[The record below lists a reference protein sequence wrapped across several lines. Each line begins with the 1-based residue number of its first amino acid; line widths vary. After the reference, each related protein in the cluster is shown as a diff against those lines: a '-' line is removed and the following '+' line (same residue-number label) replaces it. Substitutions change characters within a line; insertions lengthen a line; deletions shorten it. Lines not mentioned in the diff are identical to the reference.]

1 MTETKSNRAT
11 KLMQFLVC
19 VTFILFGLRLVGSVI
34 FNPYGTEGVIE
45 ATIGIFLILAGL
57 ILPLIRSPKLGKHS
71 EMIPNEDQ

>member
-19 VTFILFGLRLVGSVI
+19 VTFILFGLRLVRSVI

-45 ATIGIFLILAGL
+45 ATIGIFLILPGL